1 MAGRSGAAAL
11 CSGPMRAARI
21 LGVDFTSAPRP
32 RKPITIAS
40 AAVGAGCLRI
50 DSVDA
55 ARSFAE
61 FDAALARPGP
71 WIAGFDF
78 PFGLPRELLAKLGW
92 PHVPAD
98 GMTAWARMVRHLEA
112 MPRADMV
119 AAFRAW
125 CDARPAG
132 EKFAHRET
140 DRRAGSSPSMKWV
153 NPPVAFMLQAGA
165 PRLLAAGVTVPGLQ
179 PGDPRR
185 IALEAYPGLLA
196 RAIVGRA
203 SYKSDARAGATLER
217 EAARRAIVRAI
228 ERGLPLGLPVELVPA
243 VRDACIRDASGDRL
257 DAVLCAAQAA
267 WAWQRRDEGFGL
279 PDRIDPLEGWILTA
293 PHAPV
298 PEAQTA
304 AAAPSPRGRA
314 GRRAGRAPAA
324 PRPGR

>member
-1 MAGRSGAAAL
+1 
-11 CSGPMRAARI
+11 MRAIRI
-21 LGVDFTSAPRP
+21 LGVDFTSAPRT

-40 AAVGAGCLRI
+40 AAVRAGRLRVEAI
-50 DSVDA
+50 DA
-55 ARSFAE
+55 AHSFAE

-78 PFGLPRELLAKLGW
+78 PFGLPRELLARLGW
-92 PHVPAD
+92 PHEPAG
-98 GMTAWARMVRHLEA
+98 GMTAWACMVRHLA
-112 MPRADMV
+112 ALPRAEMV

-132 EKFAHRET
+132 AKFAHRAT
-140 DRRAGSSPSMKWV
+140 DLRAGSSPSMKWV

-165 PRLLAAGVTVPGLQ
+165 PRLLAAGVAVPGLQ
-179 PGDPRR
+179 PGDPMR
-185 IALEAYPGLLA
+185 IALEAYPGMLA
-196 RAIVGRA
+196 RAVVGRV
-203 SYKSDARAGATLER
+203 SYKSDARAGATRER
-217 EAARRAIVRAI
+217 EAARRAIVDAI
-228 ERGLPLGLPVELVPA
+228 ECGRPLGLPVELLPT
-243 VRDACIRDASGDRL
+243 VREACIRDASGDRL

-314 GRRAGRAPAA
+314 GR
-324 PRPGR
+324 